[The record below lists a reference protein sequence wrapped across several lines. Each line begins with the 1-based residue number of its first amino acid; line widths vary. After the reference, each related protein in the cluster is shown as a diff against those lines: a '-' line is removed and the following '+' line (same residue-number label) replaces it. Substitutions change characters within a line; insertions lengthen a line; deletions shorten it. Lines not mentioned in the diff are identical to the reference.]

1 MSTDPAAVRL
11 AKYSFGAGDR
21 FGLQGRAQLAAFQE
35 ARSRGV
41 DITPVWNTSHREH
54 TILGSSPSQTRAAA
68 EAAVRE
74 AGWDGPWHL
83 DADHITLKTVDPF
96 LDVCDYFTLDVAEE
110 IGRPANEGEVRDFVD
125 RHGGLEGRHSVSF
138 LAEPLLVRRSAL
150 EEAARGYLPA
160 IRAAGRICR
169 RLEERRGAGRFIVEV
184 SMDETDRPQSPVELL
199 TILAGLAEEGV
210 PVQAVAPRFPGRFN
224 KGVDYM
230 GDPARFER
238 ELLGHVAAI
247 ALAVRE
253 YGLPASLK
261 ISVHSGSDKFS
272 IYPAIRRVLRRT
284 GAGLH
289 LKTAGT
295 TWLEELAG
303 LAESGGEG
311 LSLAK
316 EIYAEAYGARE
327 ALIRPYAAVVEIDPA
342 RLPPPSEIGR
352 WGPDEFVAALQ
363 HDPSC
368 PAFNP
373 HFRQLLHV
381 AYGVAA
387 RRGEEFRG
395 LLRKF
400 GEVVGRRVTRNLF
413 ERHLRPIFL
422 GD

>member
-1 MSTDPAAVRL
+1 MVPDPSAVRL

-21 FGLQGRAQLAAFQE
+21 FGLEGRAQLAAFRE
-35 ARSRGV
+35 ARSRGAEV
-41 DITPVWNTSHREH
+41 APVWNKSHREH
-54 TILGSSPSQTRAAA
+54 AIIGSSPAQTRAAA

-74 AGWDGPWHL
+74 SGWEGPWHV

-96 LDVCDYFTLDVAEE
+96 LDACDYFTLDVAEE
-110 IGRPANEGEVRDFVD
+110 IGRPADEGEVRDFVD
-125 RHGGLEGRHSVSF
+125 RHGGLEGRHRVPF
-138 LAEPLLVRRSAL
+138 LEEPLLIRRSAL

-160 IRAAGRICR
+160 VRAAGRIYR
-169 RLEERRGAGRFIVEV
+169 RIEERRGAGRFAVEV
-184 SMDETDRPQSPVELL
+184 SMDETDRPQTAVDLL
-199 TILAGLAEEGV
+199 AILAGLAEEGV
-210 PVQAVAPRFPGRFN
+210 PVQAIAPRFPGRFN
-224 KGVDYM
+224 KGVDYG

-238 ELLGHVAAI
+238 EFLRHAAAI

-253 YGLPASLK
+253 YGLPAGLK

-272 IYPAIRRVLRRT
+272 IYPAIRRALRRT

-303 LAESGGEG
+303 LAEAGGEG
-311 LSLAK
+311 LALARGVY
-316 EIYAEAYGARE
+316 EEAHGMRE
-327 ALIRPYAAVVEIDPA
+327 ALVRPYAAVVEIDPA
-342 RLPPPSEIGR
+342 RLPPPAEVGR
-352 WGPDEFVAALQ
+352 WGPADFVSALQ

-395 LLRKF
+395 LLKKF
-400 GEVVGRRVTRNLF
+400 AEVVGRRVTRNLF